1 MHPGHVL
8 RRTCYWK
15 LRFVTAIAIWIAV
28 IFAGHSSL
36 ARTKVRFLQV
46 SPPADIEGI
55 EVEDGQFVIR
65 QASGLRHIVT
75 GPPGSPEFVSHD
87 RAMQMQPPADG
98 LPDGEVTISA
108 DGKMQAWLT
117 GPSRRYDHGV
127 LGDDLEATGVR
138 LRTDAGHELNYQ
150 LPADFVFEDRR
161 VRFWDID
168 GDGRQE
174 LVAIKSGFDGG
185 ARISAFTV
193 VDDQIVPWAES
204 EPIGRAYR
212 WLNLI
217 SAADFDGDGKI
228 EVAAVITPHLGVVLK
243 LFRLAENQLEPVYE
257 AHGFSNHGIGMRSMQ
272 LAATADVNDDGI
284 VDLIV
289 PNESRT
295 AIRIVTFAD
304 GHFTE
309 LHRISLKAGISGNMM
324 LLENRGENKEGGL
337 VQVIFPMTNGKL
349 GIILIEKT

>member
-1 MHPGHVL
+1 M
-8 RRTCYWK
+8 
-15 LRFVTAIAIWIAV
+15 TAIAIWIAV
-28 IFAGHSSL
+28 IFASHSSQ
-36 ARTKVRFLQV
+36 AGSKVRFFQIL
-46 SPPADIEGI
+46 PPADVEAIDIEN
-55 EVEDGQFVIR
+55 GQFVIR
-65 QASGLRHIVT
+65 QASGLRHKLT
-75 GPPGSPEFVSHD
+75 GPVGSLEFVSHD
-87 RAMQMQPPADG
+87 SVVQMVPPADG
-98 LPDGEVTISA
+98 LPDGEITISA

-117 GPSRRYDHGV
+117 GPSQRYDHGV
-127 LGDDLEATGVR
+127 LGDDLEATGIRVR
-138 LRTDAGHELNYQ
+138 KDTGQELNYL

-193 VDDQIVPWAES
+193 VDDQISPRAES
-204 EPIGRAYR
+204 KPIGRAYR

-228 EVAAVITPHLGVVLK
+228 EIAAVITPHLGVVLK
-243 LFRLAENQLEPVYE
+243 LFRLAEDQLEPVYE

-272 LAATADVNDDGI
+272 LATSADVNGDGI

-295 AIRIVTFAD
+295 AIRIVTFAN
-304 GHFTE
+304 GHFRE
-309 LHRISLKAGISGNMM
+309 LHRITLKAGISGNMV
-324 LLENRGENKEGGL
+324 LLENGRENGEGGR